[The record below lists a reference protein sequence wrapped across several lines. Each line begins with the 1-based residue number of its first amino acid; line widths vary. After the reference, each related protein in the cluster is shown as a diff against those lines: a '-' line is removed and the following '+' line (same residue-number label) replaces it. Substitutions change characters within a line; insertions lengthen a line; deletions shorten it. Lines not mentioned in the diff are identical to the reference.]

1 MLVALSSV
9 SCNGREPAA
18 DVEYQENT
26 DNRQYTANTSTVLLE
41 DETVRFAPL
50 NANERFAYAL
60 YNTLSPRGY
69 GMNNLTL
76 YAVRDNNIEDRR
88 ELLFWED
95 VADTDGVQFTSDF
108 RTLFFTAR
116 QRFEGA
122 PHLTYAFQPL
132 YMANGSTGEVR
143 RLPTDIRLPWRASKD
158 GRFIAFLQGE
168 WGRQET
174 NIFIFELETGAMTHL
189 VWRANE
195 LLPAGW
201 SLFRYGNTFLIQGGG
216 QSFVTTLAELNPET
230 MELRTL
236 LDITDINNR
245 IEPSDKT
252 LYLLSKLIDEENF
265 IGDDVLDILWDP
277 SIRLR

>member
-1 MLVALSSV
+1 MRYFLLIFCFLLFFNSCHRKNSNTEQTYLYTPALIEEVVA
-9 SCNGREPAA
+9 
-18 DVEYQENT
+18 QFT
-26 DNRQYTANTSTVLLE
+26 
-41 DETVRFAPL
+41 PL
-50 NANERFAYAL
+50 DANESFAY
-60 YNTLSPRGY
+60 TLQPRPLLPGRN
-69 GMNNLTL
+69 MTL

-88 ELLFWED
+88 KLFIWED
-95 VADTDGVQFTSDF
+95 VDDTDGVQFTSDF

-122 PHLTYAFQPL
+122 SHLTYAFQPL

-174 NIFIFELETGAMTHL
+174 NIFIFELETSAMTHL

-201 SLFRYGNTFLIQGGG
+201 SLFRYSNTFLIQGGE
-216 QSFVTTLAELNPET
+216 QTFVTTLAELNPET

-245 IEPSDKT
+245 IEPSDET
-252 LYLLSKLIDEENF
+252 LYLLSKLIDEENL
-265 IGDDVLDILWDP
+265 IGDDVRLWDTT
-277 SIRLR
+277 IRLR